1 MLKDS
6 LRFINQVKQEFNK
19 ITWTSRKQALSVS
32 AMVFV
37 MVFITAFYF
46 FVLDWILSSIVNF
59 LLNLG
64 S

>member
-1 MLKDS
+1 MFKNT
-6 LRFINQVKQEFNK
+6 FNFFNQVKQEFNK
-19 ITWTSRKQALSVS
+19 ITWTPKKQAMSVS
-32 AMVFV
+32 GIVFV

-46 FVLDWILSSIVNF
+46 FVLDWILSSIVGF